1 VRGAVSGFMKTA
13 GVPQVAVPRLAG
25 YLRLLRRLHS
35 QGVGTTSSAEMADL
49 TGANAAQIRKDLS
62 YFGEFGVRGVGYD
75 VRLLISELSRCLG
88 LDRERSMVILGAGQ
102 SGPAL
107 ARHGGFADD
116 GFRCVGVFD
125 IGDSAVGQ
133 QVGELTVRP
142 MGEAVEAMRERGAQI
157 AVVAVP
163 AESAAEVAAL
173 SVAAGVRGILNL
185 TPARLPA
192 FSGVF
197 VHQVDLSV
205 ELTLVSFYL
214 SHDSPPRSDATAA
227 A

>member
-1 VRGAVSGFMKTA
+1 VSGSIKTA
-13 GVPQVAVPRLAG
+13 GVPKVAVPRLAG

-35 QGVGTTSSAEMADL
+35 QGVGTVSSAEMADL
-49 TGANAAQIRKDLS
+49 MEANAAQIRKDLS

-88 LDRERSMVILGAGQ
+88 LDRERNMVILGAGQ

-107 ARHGGFADD
+107 ALYGGFADD

-133 QVGELTVRP
+133 QVGELRVRP
-142 MGEAVEAMRERGAQI
+142 IGEAVEAIRERETQI

-163 AESAAEVAAL
+163 AESAAEAAAL
-173 SVAAGVRGILNL
+173 AVAGGVEGILNL

-197 VHQVDLSV
+197 VHQVDLPA
-205 ELTLVSFYL
+205 ELTLVTFNL
-214 SHDSPPRSDATAA
+214 SPDSSPRTDAPVVPS
-227 A
+227 

>member
-1 VRGAVSGFMKTA
+1 MSRSTKTA

-25 YLRLLRRLHS
+25 YLRLLRRLDS
-35 QGVGTTSSAEMADL
+35 QGIGTVSSGEMADL
-49 TGANAAQIRKDLS
+49 MGANAAQIRKDLS

-75 VRLLISELSRCLG
+75 VRFLISELSRCLG
-88 LDRERSMVILGAGQ
+88 HDRERNMVILGAGQ
-102 SGPAL
+102 WGPAL
-107 ARHGGFADD
+107 ARYGGFAGD

-125 IGDSAVGQ
+125 IADSAVGQ
-133 QVGELTVRP
+133 QFGELTVRP
-142 MGEAVEAMRERGAQI
+142 MDEAVEAMREREAQI

-163 AESAAEVAAL
+163 AESAAEAAAL
-173 SVAAGVRGILNL
+173 AVAGGVKGILNL

-197 VHQVDLSV
+197 VHQVDLSA

-214 SHDSPPRSDATAA
+214 SQASSPRSDATAVA
-227 A
+227 S

>member
-1 VRGAVSGFMKTA
+1 MKTA

-25 YLRLLRRLHS
+25 YLRLLRRLHG
-35 QGVGTTSSAEMADL
+35 QGVGTISSAEMADL
-49 TGANAAQIRKDLS
+49 MGATAAQIRKDLS
-62 YFGEFGVRGVGYD
+62 YCGEFGVRGVGYD
-75 VRLLISELSRCLG
+75 IRLLISELSRCLG
-88 LDRERSMVILGAGQ
+88 LDRERNMVILGVGQ

-107 ARHGGFADD
+107 ALHGGFADH

-125 IGDSAVGQ
+125 IADSAVGQ
-133 QVGELTVRP
+133 QVGELRVRP
-142 MGEAVEAMRERGAQI
+142 IGEAVDAMRESEAQI

-163 AESAAEVAAL
+163 EESAADMAAL
-173 SVAAGVRGILNL
+173 AVAGGVEGILNL

-197 VHQVDLSV
+197 VHQVDLSA

-214 SHDSPPRSDATAA
+214 SQASSPRSDAAA
-227 A
+227 VASR